1 MMKIALVSI
10 ASEVH
15 DEQKINKT
23 LKKKI
28 KTLEQKFELE
38 EILAD
43 EIPYT
48 DFNEYDIT
56 INFIKSGG
64 SEGVFAEN
72 IEYLPQPVYLL
83 ATEFKNSL
91 PAALEILSFLN
102 AEGIT
107 GKILHGEME
116 EIIAEI
122 EELAA
127 YKKVREKIAAARLG
141 VIGTPSD
148 WLIGSQ
154 VDYEHAAHHWG
165 TDFIDIKL
173 DELYQALERV
183 DSAKAKR
190 IAADF
195 LENAAKIVES
205 NEADLVEASKIYLAL
220 KEVIAENDL
229 DIITIRCFDIV
240 KKLNTT
246 GCLALSLL
254 NNEGLI
260 SGCEGDV
267 PAAFTMF
274 LAYQLTGVM
283 PFMSNPAAID
293 KKNDEI
299 LFAHCTIASD
309 ISEDYIIRSHFET
322 GVGVGIQGI
331 LEKGPVTVFKIGG
344 AGLEQYF
351 VAEGKIIDN
360 LNSENACR
368 TQLKISLPQ
377 SSDYFL
383 NDAIGNHHLIIPGY
397 HADKINEFL
406 GKE

>member
-1 MMKIALVSI
+1 MKIALVSI
-10 ASEVH
+10 LSETH
-15 DEQKINKT
+15 NEQRINKT
-23 LKKKI
+23 LKPKI
-28 KTLEQKFELE
+28 EILEQKFELE
-38 EILAD
+38 KISAD
-43 EIPYT
+43 EIPFT
-48 DFNEYDIT
+48 DFSEYDMT

-64 SEGVFAEN
+64 SEDIFAEN
-72 IEYLPQPVYLL
+72 VEYLPQPVYLL
-83 ATEFKNSL
+83 ATELHNSL

-102 AEGIT
+102 AEDIA

-116 EIIAEI
+116 DLIIEI
-122 EELAA
+122 EELTA
-127 YKKVREKIAAARLG
+127 YKKVRDEIADARFG
-141 VIGTPSD
+141 IIGKPSD

-165 TDFIDIKL
+165 SEFVDIEL
-173 DELYQALERV
+173 EQLYQALENV

-220 KEVIAENDL
+220 KEVITKNDL
-229 DIITIRCFDIV
+229 DVITIRCFDIV
-240 KKLNTT
+240 KKLDTT

-254 NNEGLI
+254 NNEGLVA
-260 SGCEGDV
+260 GCEGDV

-283 PFMSNPAAID
+283 PFMANPAAID

-299 LFAHCTIASD
+299 LFAHCTVATD
-309 ISEDYIIRSHFET
+309 ISEDYIIRSHYET
-322 GVGVGIQGI
+322 GIGVGIQGI
-331 LEKGPVTVFKIGG
+331 LEKGPVTIFKIGG

-351 VAEGKIIDN
+351 VAEGEIIEN
-360 LNSENACR
+360 LDSANACR

-383 NDAIGNHHLIIPGY
+383 NDSIGNHHLIIPGY

-406 GKE
+406 GME

>member
-1 MMKIALVSI
+1 MKIALVSI
-10 ASEVH
+10 LSETH
-15 DEQKINKT
+15 NEQRINKT
-23 LKKKI
+23 LKPKI
-28 KTLEQKFELE
+28 EILEQKFELE
-38 EILAD
+38 KISAD
-43 EIPYT
+43 EIPFT
-48 DFNEYDIT
+48 DFSEYDMT

-64 SEGVFAEN
+64 SEDIFAEN
-72 IEYLPQPVYLL
+72 VEYLPQPVYLL
-83 ATEFKNSL
+83 ATELHNSL

-102 AEGIT
+102 AEDIA

-116 EIIAEI
+116 DLIIEI
-122 EELAA
+122 EELTA
-127 YKKVREKIAAARLG
+127 YKKVRDEIADARFG
-141 VIGTPSD
+141 IIGKPSD

-165 TDFIDIKL
+165 SEFVDIEL
-173 DELYQALERV
+173 EQLYQALENV

-220 KEVIAENDL
+220 KEVITKNDL
-229 DIITIRCFDIV
+229 DVITIRCFDIV
-240 KKLNTT
+240 KKLDTT

-254 NNEGLI
+254 NNEGLVA
-260 SGCEGDV
+260 GCEGDV

-283 PFMSNPAAID
+283 PFMANPAAID

-299 LFAHCTIASD
+299 LFAHCTVATD
-309 ISEDYIIRSHFET
+309 ISEDYIIRSHYET
-322 GVGVGIQGI
+322 GIGVGIQGI
-331 LEKGPVTVFKIGG
+331 LEKGSVTIFKIGG

-351 VAEGKIIDN
+351 VAEGEIIEN
-360 LNSENACR
+360 LDSANACR

-383 NDAIGNHHLIIPGY
+383 NDSIGNHHLIIPGY

-406 GKE
+406 GME